1 MPFDRVMGS
10 SGCLLQC
17 PPMLESSAFP
27 AEAKVEKPCLSP
39 GEVSSQ
45 GNFSEICDEHQGD
58 FDAES
63 ILDEE
68 IEEGIDSIMGNL
80 RTDGETSGDSNGYI
94 SVQRESYCY
103 GFPVGMG
110 FDFGCGLRREL
121 RAMRNVDEGDW
132 WSFPSVNVVDITHK
146 IAKMPVEKKKKNSE
160 SGKKSS
166 FPASHKQ
173 KKESLAAA
181 SSEESVPQPTAGLQL
196 KLNYDEVLS
205 AWSDKGSPFSGDSP
219 VAEFAGND
227 VQARLAAVELF
238 PESERGAMVLRYK
251 EKRRTRL
258 FSKKIRYQVRKL
270 NADQRPRMKGRFVR
284 TPNSTDDD

>member
-1 MPFDRVMGS
+1 MPFDRAIGS

-45 GNFSEICDEHQGD
+45 GNFSEICDELQGD

-80 RTDGETSGDSNGYI
+80 RTDGETRYS
-94 SVQRESYCY
+94 SVQRESYCF

-132 WSFPSVNVVDITHK
+132 WSFPSVNVADITHK
-146 IAKMPVEKKKKNSE
+146 IARMPVEKKKKNSE
-160 SGKKSS
+160 SAKKSS

-173 KKESLAAA
+173 KKETLAAAAAA
-181 SSEESVPQPTAGLQL
+181 SSEESVPPQPTAGLQL
-196 KLNYDEVLS
+196 KLNYDDVLS

-219 VAEFAGND
+219 VAESAGSD
-227 VQARLAAVELF
+227 VQVCNF
-238 PESERGAMVLRYK
+238 ISP
-251 EKRRTRL
+251 KR
-258 FSKKIRYQVRKL
+258 KKR
-270 NADQRPRMKGRFVR
+270 A
-284 TPNSTDDD
+284 